1 MKKGTSD
8 GLVNLMVKIMQ
19 IEGVEEVP
27 VDLDNEDEKKIM
39 KKSMTGRLPLLEA
52 GDGVFIS
59 ESLPIARFLTK
70 DHSSFQGAND
80 SQSKLNCR
88 IGI

>member
-19 IEGVEEVP
+19 IEGVEEVQ
-27 VDLDNEDEKKIM
+27 VDLANEDDSKIM
-39 KKSMTGRLPLLEA
+39 KKSMTGRLPLLDA
-52 GDGVFIS
+52 GDGVCIS
-59 ESLPIARFLTK
+59 ESLPIARFLTR

-80 SQSKLNCR
+80 SQSKLN
-88 IGI
+88 I

>member
-70 DHSSFQGAND
+70 DHSSF
-80 SQSKLNCR
+80 
-88 IGI
+88 